1 MAHMKGMVIYNM
13 LSGLSNI
20 KPTQE
25 AVTQPSWISGD
36 FRRLFFLRFSP
47 GAVKMYSTL
56 FFCSCD
62 TLLIVVMCHMVMGH
76 PLV

>member
-13 LSGLSNI
+13 LGGLSNI

-25 AVTQPSWISGD
+25 SVTQPSWRPAISVA
-36 FRRLFFLRFSP
+36 FSFLGFSP

-62 TLLIVVMCHMVMGH
+62 TLLIVVMCHMVVGH